1 MSPNDEPYHRPKEPV
16 NFAPAPKK
24 NHRHV
29 QAEVHHPQYY
39 VPELL
44 KPSVSQSVDLTAKQR
59 HRRSG
64 PSHSEIKVHNEPSP
78 KMPAMSLDNLTTLM
92 DLGFPARIS
101 MSALKL
107 YPNVDAAADFLMERK
122 KIHKLDEQRDE
133 ESDSQSDVDKS
144 SDESGKKNVR

>member
-1 MSPNDEPYHRPKEPV
+1 MSSIDEPYHRPQEPV

-29 QAEVHHPQYY
+29 QAEVHHPQSY
-39 VPELL
+39 VPDLS
-44 KPSVSQSVDLTAKQR
+44 KPSVSQSVNLTAKQR
-59 HRRSG
+59 PKRSG
-64 PSHSEIKVHNEPSP
+64 PAHSEIKVHNEPSP
-78 KMPAMSLDNLTTLM
+78 KMPATSLDNLTILM

-107 YPNVDAAADFLMERK
+107 YPNVEAAANFQMERK
-122 KIHKLDEQRDE
+122 KIHKLDEQSYE

-144 SDESGKKNVR
+144 SDESGRNP